1 MGEADDWVVLA
12 TTSAAE
18 GAISEEERQTFLDA
32 EEKLRELDALTTKMR
47 KKCQAHEE
55 LQRRRRVA
63 GSWQFGRAKL
73 PQKGCCEVLLRR
85 VAELQGTATYGCNM
99 LQKVS
104 NLLERFDAAR
114 ERFTAEVVPRFA
126 PPVAAAEAEE
136 VLREEWAQQ
145 QVVSGEMNQPRPV
158 NRSDAVPGGPPVRPV
173 RAVPCEPVREGWSST
188 RGMDTSSNCSNSSWG
203 IPSFSSVSDARGFES
218 SGSKQQLCS
227 VRVKSYG
234 QLCRAQTPEQELW
247 QLEHLGS

>member
-1 MGEADDWVVLA
+1 MATEFQRANLALEKLQESLCRLAGTDGEADDWVVLA

-55 LQRRRRVA
+55 LQRL
-63 GSWQFGRAKL
+63 QAKL

-145 QVVSGEMNQPRPV
+145 QAELDRSKAWAKQQQPLVELLAESEKRLQDLHLAQEDASEWLRVTEISLCDLGFEELEKRAP
-158 NRSDAVPGGPPVRPV
+158 NRSIY
-173 RAVPCEPVREGWSST
+173 S
-188 RGMDTSSNCSNSSWG
+188 
-203 IPSFSSVSDARGFES
+203 
-218 SGSKQQLCS
+218 
-227 VRVKSYG
+227 
-234 QLCRAQTPEQELW
+234 
-247 QLEHLGS
+247 